1 MRRALLRLVIALAGV
16 GVLALVAVVA
26 GWIYISQQFDRP
38 GLHTEEIV
46 VIVEPGMG
54 SWQIAD
60 TLHTAGII
68 GDPNAF
74 AVGVWREGHQ
84 GALKAGEFA
93 FPAGITGRDA
103 MHMLVAGQTVIHK
116 LTVPEGLTSA
126 DVVALLTSAE
136 ALEGDIARL
145 PGEGTLLPET
155 YHFKRGETRA
165 SLLARMQ
172 AGMQGVLDE
181 LWATHAPSAE
191 IPDKRA
197 ALVLASIIEKE
208 TAVAAERA
216 KVAGVFLNRLGRGMP
231 LQSDPTV
238 IYAVTEGRT
247 ALGRALTKQ
256 DLAIESPYNTY
267 RNKGLP
273 PGAIANPGRD
283 SIAAV
288 LAPEQTDALYFVADG
303 SGGHA
308 FAKTLKEHNRNVARW
323 RKLIK
328 ERSGD

>member
-1 MRRALLRLVIALAGV
+1 MRLVIALAGV
-16 GVLALVAVVA
+16 GVLALVAIIA

-38 GLHTEEIV
+38 GLHTEDAV

-60 TLHTAGII
+60 ALYAAGVI

-74 AVGVWREGHQ
+74 AVGVWREGNQ
-84 GALKAGEFA
+84 GALKAGEYS

-116 LTVPEGLTSA
+116 ITVPEGR
-126 DVVALLTSAE
+126 TSAE
-136 ALEGDIARL
+136 VVSLLVETDALSGTINEPPPEGS
-145 PGEGTLLPET
+145 LLPET
-155 YHFKRGETRA
+155 YHFDRGETRA

-172 AGMQGVLDE
+172 AGMEAALDE
-181 LWATHAPSAE
+181 LWATYVPSAE
-191 IPDKRA
+191 VPDKA
-197 ALVLASIIEKE
+197 AVLVLASIVEKE

-216 KVAGVFLNRLGRGMP
+216 KVAGVFLNRLKRGMP

-238 IYAVTEGRT
+238 IYAVTEGRI
-247 ALGRALTKQ
+247 ALGRALTKK
-256 DLAIESPYNTY
+256 DLAVENPYNTY

-288 LAPEQTDALYFVADG
+288 LAPEPTDALYFVADG

-308 FAKTLKEHNRNVARW
+308 FAKTLAEHNRNVARW
-323 RKLIK
+323 RKLMR
-328 ERSGD
+328 ERRAE